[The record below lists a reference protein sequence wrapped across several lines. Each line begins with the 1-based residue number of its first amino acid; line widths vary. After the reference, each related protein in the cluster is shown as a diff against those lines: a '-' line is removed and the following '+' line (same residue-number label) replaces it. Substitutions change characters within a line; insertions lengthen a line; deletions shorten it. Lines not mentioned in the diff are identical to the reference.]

1 MRRDGQMKYT
11 VFVDDNFHHMDEEH
25 RCKLGDY
32 DSLEEAV
39 AAAKKIVDD
48 FLKSSHTP
56 GLSAEELLAKYK
68 SFGEDPWISS
78 DDAGCKFSAWDYAQ
92 RRCREICG
100 G

>member
-1 MRRDGQMKYT
+1 MKYT
-11 VFVDDNFHHMDEEH
+11 VFVDDNSHYMDKKE
-25 RCKLGDY
+25 RYKLGDF
-32 DSLEEAV
+32 DSPAEAV

-48 FLKSSHTP
+48 FLNSNHTT
-56 GLSAEELLAKYK
+56 GRSAVELLAAYK